1 MIRLPPVSTRTDTLL
16 PYTPRF
22 RSPGDLGNGV
32 SSEPLDNGI
41 EGRCDRRRRAEQLE
55 RISANSQSLL
65 TVDRVA
71 IRIGDRPRSFC
82 RSEEHTS
89 ELPSLMR
96 LSYAVF
102 CMQQHTSHYLTS
114 HITPSLH
121 THH

>member
-22 RSPGDLGNGV
+22 RSPGDHGNGV
-32 SSEPLDNGI
+32 SSEPRDNGI

-55 RISANSQSLL
+55 RIRAKSQSLR

-82 RSEEHTS
+82 AIVVAEDFHGASWKGGLKIVHEEFARRKIKRIK
-89 ELPSLMR
+89 PGG
-96 LSYAVF
+96 V
-102 CMQQHTSHYLTS
+102 
-114 HITPSLH
+114 
-121 THH
+121 